1 MLDSHAA
8 GRPAGEAA
16 LTRAPSMAN
25 GALLHRAFRHVFSAL
40 PTSKAP

>member
-16 LTRAPSMAN
+16 LNRAPSMAN
-25 GALLHRAFRHVFSAL
+25 GTLLHRAFPPRVHRASHFKGA
-40 PTSKAP
+40 